1 MLVYA
6 RREES
11 VLHERALAELAALA
25 EGRGP
30 WALPLP
36 CIVELVR
43 VLTHPRVLRPPSTLD
58 GAFAFID
65 ALIESPTMQLLCPGP
80 KFVELFRSATS
91 GADARGNLAFDAQIA
106 AVCLEHGVRE
116 ILTADRDFARFADLR
131 PIWLA

>member
-11 VLHERALAELAALA
+11 ALHERALAELTALA
-25 EGRGP
+25 ESRGP

-36 CIVELVR
+36 CVVELVR
-43 VLTHPRVLRPPSTLD
+43 VLTHARVLRPPSTLD

-65 ALIESPTMQLLCPGP
+65 ALLESPSVQLLCPGP
-80 KFVELFRSATS
+80 KFLEHFRAAAR

-116 ILTADRDFARFADLR
+116 ILTADRDFARFSDLK
-131 PIWLA
+131 PVWLA